1 MGVGFFQHGSAVVKH
16 RSNNQEC
23 SAGEQIW
30 VGESS
35 PSGYALGSSSQCSTH
50 CSRVVGRGEAVT
62 TEQSLEVR
70 TLPWALCPELSSAG
84 PQLTKLISTVVQ
96 SLVGTSHSV
105 GSAQRSLIP
114 SDTLH

>member
-1 MGVGFFQHGSAVVKH
+1 M
-16 RSNNQEC
+16 
-23 SAGEQIW
+23 
-30 VGESS
+30 
-35 PSGYALGSSSQCSTH
+35 
-50 CSRVVGRGEAVT
+50 T